1 MTEVDLTQELEALE
15 RQALG
20 AWGSGDPEPNLA
32 LLAEDVTYFDD
43 GQKRRLDGLAA
54 VKAYFEPFRG
64 KPLFS
69 SFEIADARV
78 QRSGDCAV
86 LTYRLLLNGNPFHTT
101 EVFERRREGWRIIH
115 SHFSKAK
122 QG

>member
-1 MTEVDLTQELEALE
+1 MTETDVKQELVALE

-20 AWGSGDPEPNLA
+20 AWGSGNPEPNLA

-54 VKAYFEPFRG
+54 VRAYFEPFRG

-69 SFEIADARV
+69 SLEIADATV
-78 QRSGDCAV
+78 QRCGDCAV

-101 EVFERRREGWRIIH
+101 EVFERRDGRWRIIH

-122 QG
+122 Q